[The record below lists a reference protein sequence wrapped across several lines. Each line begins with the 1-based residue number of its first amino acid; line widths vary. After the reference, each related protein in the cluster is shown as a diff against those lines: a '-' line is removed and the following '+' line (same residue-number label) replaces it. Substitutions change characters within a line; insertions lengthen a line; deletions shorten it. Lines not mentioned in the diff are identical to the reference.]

1 MVRPEGE
8 ATVRFEPAA
17 VAVRVPVGTTIYEAA
32 EAAGFDLDRP
42 CGGRGRCGNCAVR
55 VKDAVAGSQDSPG
68 EARWVLACQEP
79 VAADLVVNLAPTA
92 LPSDIAAL
100 YDAGLETLGAGL
112 ETLGAGLET
121 LGAGLETLGAGLETF
136 GARAETFVFD
146 PPVTKHFLPAELFRG
161 PSGAGDGLWEVIR
174 ARLPRAACSREAE
187 AGRGLDGPPL
197 ALLRRLGAVYGEAR
211 HRGLTV
217 ILGPG
222 GPVGF
227 ESGDTTGR
235 LLGLAV
241 DIGTT
246 TVAGYLYDL
255 ITGKRLAVAATLNR
269 QAKFGADVIARIAAA
284 QRDGS
289 PRRLQAEIMATM
301 AEVIRETCAGA
312 GVLAEDIYWISAVGN
327 STMHHLFLGIDPTC
341 LGRDPFRVT
350 GRERVT
356 VPAAAIP
363 GLEVNEQ
370 AMVAFLPLIDG
381 FLGADTTAVVL
392 ATGLDQASAV
402 RLVIDIGTNGEIVVG
417 SARGMWGC
425 SAAAGPALEGAGLS
439 SGLRAGPGAI
449 DDVGIGGDGERISG
463 DRAVID
469 RDEVRI
475 STIGSDRPR
484 GLCGSGVVAAVA
496 EMLRAGVL
504 TPSGRLASPETLLR
518 ADHPGLAARL
528 VRVPRAGT
536 PSQAEAAF
544 LLVPA
549 GATATG
555 EPILF
560 RQEDVRAVQLAKGAI
575 AAAIHLLLEASGIEP
590 QDIAEILLAGAFG
603 NYIDIGDAQRIGLLP
618 DFPGVPIRPV
628 GNAAGAGAQMCLL
641 SRRSWAKAAAIP
653 GRVTPVR
660 LGGEAGFERVF
671 TAKLNFP
678 G

>member
-17 VAVRVPVGTTIYEAA
+17 IAVRVPVGTTIYEAA
-32 EAAGFDLDRP
+32 EAAGLDLDRP
-42 CGGRGRCGNCAVR
+42 CGGRGRCGKCAVR
-55 VKDAVAGSQDSPG
+55 VKDAATGSQASPG
-68 EARWVLACQEP
+68 QARWVLACQET

-92 LPSDIAAL
+92 LPSDVAAL
-100 YDAGLETLGAGL
+100 YEAGPEA
-112 ETLGAGLET
+112 
-121 LGAGLETLGAGLETF
+121 
-136 GARAETFVFD
+136 FVFD
-146 PPVTKHFLPAELFRG
+146 PPITKHFLPAELFRG
-161 PSGAGDGLWEVIR
+161 PSGAGDGLWEAIR
-174 ARLPRAACSREAE
+174 ARLSRDARWGEAE
-187 AGRGLDGPPL
+187 ASGDLVGPPL
-197 ALLRRLGAVYGEAR
+197 GLGLLRRLGALYGESQR
-211 HRGLTV
+211 RGLTV
-217 ILGPG
+217 IVGPD

-255 ITGKRLAVAATLNR
+255 ITGKRLAVAAALNR
-269 QAKFGADVIARIAAA
+269 QAKFGADVISRIAAA

-289 PRRLQAEIMATM
+289 PLRLQAEIVATM

-312 GVLAEDIYWISAVGN
+312 GVRTEDIYWISAVGN

-341 LGRDPFRVT
+341 LGHYPFWVA
-350 GRERVT
+350 GREPVT
-356 VPAAAIP
+356 VPAAPIP

-370 AMVAFLPLIDG
+370 ATIAFLPLIDG

-392 ATGLDQASAV
+392 ATGLDQARAV

-417 SARGMWGC
+417 SARGLWGC

-449 DDVGIGGDGERISG
+449 DDVRIGEGGERRGGDG
-463 DRAVID
+463 AAID
-469 RDEVRI
+469 RDEVRV
-475 STIGSDRPR
+475 STIGGEGPERPR

-496 EMLRAGVL
+496 EMLRAGVIE
-504 TPSGRLASPETLLR
+504 PSGRLASPETLLR
-518 ADHPGLAARL
+518 AGRPGLAARL
-528 VRVPRAGT
+528 VGVPRAGA
-536 PSQAEAAF
+536 PSQMEAAF

-549 GATATG
+549 EATATG

-575 AAAIHLLLEASGIEP
+575 AAAIHFLLEAGGIEP

-641 SRRSWAKAAAIP
+641 SRRNWAKAAAIP
-653 GRVTPVR
+653 GRVIPVR
-660 LGGEAGFERVF
+660 LGGDAGFERVF

>member
-17 VAVRVPVGTTIYEAA
+17 IAVRVPVGVTIYEAA
-32 EAAGFDLDRP
+32 EAAGLDLDRP
-42 CGGRGRCGNCAVR
+42 CGGRGRCGKCAVR
-55 VKDAVAGSQDSPG
+55 VKDAATGSQASPG
-68 EARWVLACQEP
+68 QARWVLACQET

-100 YDAGLETLGAGL
+100 YEAGPEA
-112 ETLGAGLET
+112 
-121 LGAGLETLGAGLETF
+121 
-136 GARAETFVFD
+136 FVFD
-146 PPVTKHFLPAELFRG
+146 PPITKHFLPAELFRG

-174 ARLPRAACSREAE
+174 ARLSRDARWGEAE
-187 AGRGLDGPPL
+187 ASGDLVGPPL
-197 ALLRRLGAVYGEAR
+197 GLGLLRRLGALYGESR
-211 HRGLTV
+211 RRGLTV
-217 ILGPG
+217 IVGPG

-235 LLGLAV
+235 LLGLAA

-269 QAKFGADVIARIAAA
+269 QAKFGADIISRIAAA

-289 PRRLQAEIMATM
+289 PLRLQAEIVATM

-312 GVLAEDIYWISAVGN
+312 GVRTEDIYWISAVGN
-327 STMHHLFLGIDPTC
+327 SAMHHLFLGIDPTC
-341 LGRDPFRVT
+341 LGHYPFWVA
-350 GRERVT
+350 GREPVT

-370 AMVAFLPLIDG
+370 ATIAFLPLIDG

-392 ATGLDQASAV
+392 ATGLDQARAV

-417 SARGMWGC
+417 SARGLWGC

-449 DDVGIGGDGERISG
+449 DDVEIGGD
-463 DRAVID
+463 
-469 RDEVRI
+469 EVRV
-475 STIGSDRPR
+475 STIGGEGPERPR

-496 EMLRAGVL
+496 EMLRAGVIE
-504 TPSGRLASPETLLR
+504 PSGRLASPETLLR
-518 ADHPGLAARL
+518 AGRPGLAARL
-528 VRVPRAGT
+528 VRVPRAGA
-536 PSQAEAAF
+536 PSQMEAAF

-549 GATATG
+549 EATATG

-575 AAAIHLLLEASGIEP
+575 AAAIHFLLEAGGIEP

-641 SRRSWAKAAAIP
+641 SRRNWAKAAAIP
-653 GRVTPVR
+653 GRVIPVR
-660 LGGEAGFERVF
+660 LGGDAGFERVF